1 MKYICDS
8 YTQKENSTGILMN
21 FDRGLLRTSKGES
34 ETAWTQRQK
43 KGRKEGGRGE
53 RGFREGDSTLPFLS
67 LPLRASTTDLLGKKG
82 ELSVT
87 KQRRNAGKRITL
99 FFHYFFFNA
108 FFFPHRFSA
117 EKKSPALMMIGSPFL
132 RFAFESLLSNR

>member
-43 KGRKEGGRGE
+43 KREEGR
-53 RGFREGDSTLPFLS
+53 REG
-67 LPLRASTTDLLGKKG
+67 R
-82 ELSVT
+82 ERV
-87 KQRRNAGKRITL
+87 QRG
-99 FFHYFFFNA
+99 
-108 FFFPHRFSA
+108 
-117 EKKSPALMMIGSPFL
+117 
-132 RFAFESLLSNR
+132 